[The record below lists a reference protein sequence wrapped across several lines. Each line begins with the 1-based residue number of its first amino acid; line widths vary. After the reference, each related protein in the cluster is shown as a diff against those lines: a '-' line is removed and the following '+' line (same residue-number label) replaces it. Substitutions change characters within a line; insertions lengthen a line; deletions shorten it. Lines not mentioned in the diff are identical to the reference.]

1 MTQSRPVQDA
11 LDVVLEAVA
20 QSQLRLSLIE
30 ARAGEIRHLRA
41 VGLNHA
47 EISAL
52 EDRPLVVELLSET
65 IALLHAASGPF
76 RREEARA
83 LHADGVTME
92 RIASLFGVTRQ
103 RVSELLHTRAGPT

>member
-1 MTQSRPVQDA
+1 MTPPPPVQDA

-47 EISAL
+47 EITAL

-83 LHADGVTME
+83 LHAEGVTME

-103 RVSELLHTRAGPT
+103 RVSELLQTRGRPS